1 VAFVATLMLMVEP
14 SFFALTT
21 TPSIGPSSAELT
33 CPLNADAV

>member
-1 VAFVATLMLMVEP
+1 MLIVEP

-21 TPSIGPSSAELT
+21 TPSIGPSSAEET

>member
-1 VAFVATLMLMVEP
+1 MLIVAP

-21 TPSIGPSSAELT
+21 TPSIGPSSAEVT